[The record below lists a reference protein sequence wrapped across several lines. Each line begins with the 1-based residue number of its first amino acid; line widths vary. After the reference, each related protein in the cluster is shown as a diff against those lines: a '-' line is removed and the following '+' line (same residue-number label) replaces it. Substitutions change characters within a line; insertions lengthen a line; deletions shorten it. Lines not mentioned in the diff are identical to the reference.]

1 MFEVFDAV
9 GFEEDEQDE
18 RPQAEDEAVRGVPV
32 PLLGFLFGAEKNVNE
47 NRDDGDRARFPRPHS
62 RAIANTHHYTFKS
75 LPVTR
80 VSAGLHLNANA
91 DQRCTL

>member
-32 PLLGFLFGAEKNVNE
+32 PLLGFLCGAEKNVNN
-47 NRDDGDRARFPRPHS
+47 NRDDGDRARFSRPHS
-62 RAIANTHHYTFKS
+62 RAIANARATFKS

-80 VSAGLHLNANA
+80 ASAGLHLNANA
-91 DQRCTL
+91 DQRFTL